1 MATAWR
7 QAAGEASD
15 SEDDV
20 VFMGPVTDREL
31 EISRLLNETICL
43 ADGDASDSANN
54 TMAGLEGGM
63 RAVTLEGARES
74 FTMGELELPTSAAG
88 ANRYPVTSS
97 RLEESAAPLASAEN
111 TGESRHW
118 EELPSEH
125 PLSSTRLTGAELS
138 QQWEEMPSE
147 NPLPEPAGES
157 RVWEELPSENHLP
170 APVDGEESQQ
180 WEEMPTECH
189 APSPRNA
196 EESQQWEEMPSE
208 CPVPLPRNGEESQ
221 QWEEMPSECPAPS
234 SPRAEKSQHWEEMP
248 SECPAPSS
256 PRAEKSQQWEEMP
269 SECPV
274 SPPDAAQ
281 ESVCE
286 NLYEEQEPA
295 VNGSLWVTLA
305 SEDGAQDAPG
315 GGAKRRETGSGA
327 LLGAL
332 CDELAEPAAA
342 GRSPRVTVTG
352 ATPRATRSPP
362 ESYSSPGGGLL
373 QAMHRQLSSPS
384 AVSVTTSVDSYHTC
398 YGGRTADDSRRLTS
412 ASTLSDISI
421 TPAAPPNST
430 LGAEAAQESS
440 SEDDSRLYESSVED
454 LPEPE
459 AAAEASREP
468 SGGMERTAVSDDAT
482 SDDHSR
488 SPSLAGRDRVTS
500 LASESS
506 LAGSFMSGTSTGS
519 DMNDTLE
526 MMEKLLAM
534 EAEERR
540 LETLLQNRTA
550 AGETLLSNRS
560 ATEAGDAAS
569 APTAG
574 TPQSKPRSAVAAS
587 GDIVSPV
594 ARYIH
599 DGPEP
604 TLVQNLRPKN
614 RMLNSVVPRARPT
627 PQKLAPLAE
636 EASAAPSQDEDH
648 VLRDLNTSITSN
660 ASTASA
666 GSSAAGGSRIPVKL
680 QAEQAQRAA
689 AAKAELAR
697 RLAEAD
703 AEQARRQAEAQ
714 AEQARRQ
721 AEAQAEQARQQAD
734 AQAEQSRRQAE
745 QAEAQAAL
753 QAQAAKDEAEYR
765 QLELE
770 LLEQEERGS
779 QLARSYAA
787 PSGAGLPVVA
797 TEPPAKV
804 CVSRQ
809 TDESVTRTRQWLTQS
824 QLHVPPV
831 DTAPVSA
838 VPPPAMRLQR
848 PSSDDTRAVPHLPRI
863 TLEKFGGSA
872 IEWPRWIALFKA
884 LVHDRADLTD
894 VERLTY
900 LQTHLTGPA
909 RESVR
914 GMLCDAS
921 LYSTALCELEREFG
935 DPSRVIHA
943 TMKRLLTA
951 RPVKDGDLSA
961 LTELSRELHT
971 AVSVLQCL
979 HYEHDLAAATNVTT
993 VTGKLPASLA
1003 WRWGE
1008 HMVENG
1014 ITRPTLVDL
1023 DEWLRRHVSA
1033 GRLALNV
1040 TTKQPPKVE
1049 ANDAEC
1055 RPRRVFTTTSARPT
1069 PAAVKRGRTAAIKP
1083 SADGN
1088 SAGCAMCQ
1096 QTHQLQRC
1104 DKFLALTVSRSAA
1117 DQENQ
1122 PPASSLPKVSYKTSG
1137 NLVMDKTAWNKLVR
1151 KNTAEN
1157 RKAGRF
1163 LPSPSPVIA
1172 VKHTGHKSVAS
1183 RRVRWNDEFSV
1194 PDMAVRVRPMRRSV
1208 SDCDMTQSSDASYM
1222 EVSVCEVR
1230 SARPAVVRH

>member
-1 MATAWR
+1 MRAPFTGHPMATAWR

-74 FTMGELELPTSAAG
+74 FTMGELELPTSTAG

-97 RLEESAAPLASAEN
+97 RLEESVAPLASAEN

-125 PLSSTRLTGAELS
+125 PPSSTRLTGAELS

-147 NPLPEPAGES
+147 NPLPLPEPAGES
-157 RVWEELPSENHLP
+157 RVWEELPSENPLP
-170 APVDGEESQQ
+170 APARGEESQQ
-180 WEEMPTECH
+180 WEEMPTECP

-208 CPVPLPRNGEESQ
+208 CPAPSPRNGEESQ

-234 SPRAEKSQHWEEMP
+234 SPGAEKSQH
-248 SECPAPSS
+248 
-256 PRAEKSQQWEEMP
+256 WEEMP

-286 NLYEEQEPA
+286 DLSEEREPA

-315 GGAKRRETGSGA
+315 GGAKRRETASGA

-342 GRSPRVTVTG
+342 ARSPRVTVTG

-384 AVSVTTSVDSYHTC
+384 AVSVATSVDSYHTC
-398 YGGRTADDSRRLTS
+398 YGGRAADDSRRLTS

-430 LGAEAAQESS
+430 LGAEAAQESD

-468 SGGMERTAVSDDAT
+468 SGGVERTAVSDDAT
-482 SDDHSR
+482 SDDYSR

-550 AGETLLSNRS
+550 AGETLLHSNKS

-569 APTAG
+569 APTAD
-574 TPQSKPRSAVAAS
+574 TPQSKPRSAATASRVTPSRPEPAEVKKATPATVTPRGRGRPAAVTPRQQMGAPSPGRLTTPRAKVTPSPARSAAKASRLRTPTPVARTATVAS
-587 GDIVSPV
+587 QPTTPRTKPNLKDIVSPV

-636 EASAAPSQDEDH
+636 EASAAPSQDEDN

-666 GSSAAGGSRIPVKL
+666 GSSAAGGSRIPVK
-680 QAEQAQRAA
+680 
-689 AAKAELAR
+689 
-697 RLAEAD
+697 
-703 AEQARRQAEAQ
+703 
-714 AEQARRQ
+714 
-721 AEAQAEQARQQAD
+721 
-734 AQAEQSRRQAE
+734 
-745 QAEAQAAL
+745 
-753 QAQAAKDEAEYR
+753 
-765 QLELE
+765 
-770 LLEQEERGS
+770 
-779 QLARSYAA
+779 
-787 PSGAGLPVVA
+787 
-797 TEPPAKV
+797 
-804 CVSRQ
+804 
-809 TDESVTRTRQWLTQS
+809 
-824 QLHVPPV
+824 
-831 DTAPVSA
+831 
-838 VPPPAMRLQR
+838 
-848 PSSDDTRAVPHLPRI
+848 
-863 TLEKFGGSA
+863 
-872 IEWPRWIALFKA
+872 
-884 LVHDRADLTD
+884 
-894 VERLTY
+894 
-900 LQTHLTGPA
+900 
-909 RESVR
+909 
-914 GMLCDAS
+914 
-921 LYSTALCELEREFG
+921 
-935 DPSRVIHA
+935 
-943 TMKRLLTA
+943 
-951 RPVKDGDLSA
+951 
-961 LTELSRELHT
+961 
-971 AVSVLQCL
+971 
-979 HYEHDLAAATNVTT
+979 
-993 VTGKLPASLA
+993 
-1003 WRWGE
+1003 
-1008 HMVENG
+1008 
-1014 ITRPTLVDL
+1014 
-1023 DEWLRRHVSA
+1023 
-1033 GRLALNV
+1033 
-1040 TTKQPPKVE
+1040 
-1049 ANDAEC
+1049 
-1055 RPRRVFTTTSARPT
+1055 
-1069 PAAVKRGRTAAIKP
+1069 
-1083 SADGN
+1083 
-1088 SAGCAMCQ
+1088 
-1096 QTHQLQRC
+1096 
-1104 DKFLALTVSRSAA
+1104 VSRSAA